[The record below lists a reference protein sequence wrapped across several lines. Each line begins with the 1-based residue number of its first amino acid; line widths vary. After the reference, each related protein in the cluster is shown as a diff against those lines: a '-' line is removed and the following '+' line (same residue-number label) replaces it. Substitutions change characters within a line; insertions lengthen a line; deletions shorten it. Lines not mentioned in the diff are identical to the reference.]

1 MRRIDRIRT
10 MTAKEMADIMFE
22 TGIENNICFCANRDD
37 CGEMDE
43 IPEDMCKQ
51 CLINYLEEEDV

>member
-1 MRRIDRIRT
+1 
-10 MTAKEMADIMFE
+10 MTTKEMADAIFE
-22 TGIENNICFCANRDD
+22 AGIEEGICFCTNRDD

-51 CLINYLEEEDV
+51 CLIKYLEEEDV